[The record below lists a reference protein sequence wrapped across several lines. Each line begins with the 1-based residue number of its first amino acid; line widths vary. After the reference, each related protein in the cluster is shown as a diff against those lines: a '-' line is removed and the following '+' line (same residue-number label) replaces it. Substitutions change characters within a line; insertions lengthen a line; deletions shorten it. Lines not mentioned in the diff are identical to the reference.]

1 MFEKR
6 SQALFAG
13 CVFATTTVI
22 YMAAYYGAYLLITGL
37 YVPYELFIIMPMLFL
52 LGFGA
57 VFAWIGFVTSK
68 KSYAI
73 IGNLLCFVGSFLLLP
88 VNPLLIAY
96 TIVLEIVGC
105 IELNKCEP
113 VPDLITEDSQMEIK
127 PKETKKKTKKAKTK

>member
-37 YVPYELFIIMPMLFL
+37 YVPYELFIIMPMIFL

-57 VFAWIGFVTSK
+57 VFAWIGFVISK
-68 KSYAI
+68 KSYAV
-73 IGNLLCFVGSFLLLP
+73 IGTLLCFIGSFLLLP

-96 TIVLEIVGC
+96 MVVLEIVGC
-105 IELNKCEP
+105 IELNKYKP
-113 VPDLITEDSQMEIK
+113 VEIEVEE
-127 PKETKKKTKKAKTK
+127 ETYSLQKKKTKVKSK

>member
-37 YVPYELFIIMPMLFL
+37 YVPYELFIIMPMIFL

-68 KSYAI
+68 KSYAV
-73 IGNLLCFVGSFLLLP
+73 IGTLLCFIGSFLLLP

-96 TIVLEIVGC
+96 MVVLEIVGC
-105 IELNKCEP
+105 IELNKYKP
-113 VPDLITEDSQMEIK
+113 FEIEVEE
-127 PKETKKKTKKAKTK
+127 ETSSLQKKKTKVKSK

>member
-37 YVPYELFIIMPMLFL
+37 YVPYELFIIMPMIFL

-68 KSYAI
+68 KSYAV
-73 IGNLLCFVGSFLLLP
+73 IGTLLCFIGSFLLLP

-96 TIVLEIVGC
+96 MVVLEIVGC
-105 IELNKCEP
+105 IELNKYKP
-113 VPDLITEDSQMEIK
+113 VEIEIEE
-127 PKETKKKTKKAKTK
+127 ETSSLQKKKTKVKSK

>member
-37 YVPYELFIIMPMLFL
+37 YVPYELFIIMPMIFL

-68 KSYAI
+68 KSYAV
-73 IGNLLCFVGSFLLLP
+73 IGTLLCFVGSFLLLP

-96 TIVLEIVGC
+96 MVVLEIVGC
-105 IELNKCEP
+105 IELNKYKP
-113 VPDLITEDSQMEIK
+113 VEIEIEE
-127 PKETKKKTKKAKTK
+127 ETSSLQKKKTKVKSK

>member
-37 YVPYELFIIMPMLFL
+37 YVPYELFIIMPMIFL

-68 KSYAI
+68 KSYAV
-73 IGNLLCFVGSFLLLP
+73 IGTLLCFIGSFLLLP

-96 TIVLEIVGC
+96 MVVLEIVGC
-105 IELNKCEP
+105 IELNKYKP
-113 VPDLITEDSQMEIK
+113 VEIEVEE
-127 PKETKKKTKKAKTK
+127 ETSSLQKKKTKVKSK

>member
-6 SQALFAG
+6 SQTLFAG
-13 CVFATTTVI
+13 CIFATTTVI

-37 YVPYELFIIMPMLFL
+37 YVPYELFIIMPMIFL

-68 KSYAI
+68 KSYAV
-73 IGNLLCFVGSFLLLP
+73 IGTLLCFIGSFLLLP

-96 TIVLEIVGC
+96 MVVLEIVGC
-105 IELNKCEP
+105 IELNKYKP
-113 VPDLITEDSQMEIK
+113 VEIEVEE
-127 PKETKKKTKKAKTK
+127 ETSSLQKKKTKVKSK

>member
-73 IGNLLCFVGSFLLLP
+73 IGTLLCFVGSFLLLP

-96 TIVLEIVGC
+96 MVVLEIVGC
-105 IELNKCEP
+105 IELNKYKP
-113 VPDLITEDSQMEIK
+113 VEIEVEE
-127 PKETKKKTKKAKTK
+127 ETSSLQKKKTKVKSK

>member
-37 YVPYELFIIMPMLFL
+37 YVPYELFIIMPMIFL

-68 KSYAI
+68 KSYAV
-73 IGNLLCFVGSFLLLP
+73 IGTLLCFIGSFLLLP

-96 TIVLEIVGC
+96 MVVLEIVGC
-105 IELNKCEP
+105 NELNKYKP
-113 VPDLITEDSQMEIK
+113 VEIEVEE
-127 PKETKKKTKKAKTK
+127 ETSSLQKKKTKVKSK

>member
-68 KSYAI
+68 KSYAV
-73 IGNLLCFVGSFLLLP
+73 IGTLLCFIGSFLLLP

-96 TIVLEIVGC
+96 MVVLEIVGC
-105 IELNKCEP
+105 IELNKYKP
-113 VPDLITEDSQMEIK
+113 VEIEVEE
-127 PKETKKKTKKAKTK
+127 ETSSLQKKKTKVKSK

>member
-37 YVPYELFIIMPMLFL
+37 YVPYELFIIMPMIFL

-68 KSYAI
+68 KSYAV
-73 IGNLLCFVGSFLLLP
+73 IGTLLCFIGSFLLLP

-96 TIVLEIVGC
+96 MVVLEIVGC
-105 IELNKCEP
+105 IELNKYKP
-113 VPDLITEDSQMEIK
+113 VEIEVEE
-127 PKETKKKTKKAKTK
+127 ETSSLQKKKN

>member
-37 YVPYELFIIMPMLFL
+37 YVPYELVIIMPMIFL

-68 KSYAI
+68 KSYAV
-73 IGNLLCFVGSFLLLP
+73 IGTLLCFIGSFLLLP

-96 TIVLEIVGC
+96 MVVLEIVGC
-105 IELNKCEP
+105 IELNKYKP
-113 VPDLITEDSQMEIK
+113 VEIEIEE
-127 PKETKKKTKKAKTK
+127 ETSSLQKKKTKVKSK

>member
-37 YVPYELFIIMPMLFL
+37 YVPYELFIIMPMIFL

-68 KSYAI
+68 KSYAV
-73 IGNLLCFVGSFLLLP
+73 IGTLLCFIGSFLLLP

-96 TIVLEIVGC
+96 MVVLEIVGC
-105 IELNKCEP
+105 IELNKYKP
-113 VPDLITEDSQMEIK
+113 VEIEV
-127 PKETKKKTKKAKTK
+127 KEETSSLQKKKN